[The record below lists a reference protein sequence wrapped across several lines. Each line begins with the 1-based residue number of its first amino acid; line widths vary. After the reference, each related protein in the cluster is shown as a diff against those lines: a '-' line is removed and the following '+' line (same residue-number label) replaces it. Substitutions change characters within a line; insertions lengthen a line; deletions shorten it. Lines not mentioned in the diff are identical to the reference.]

1 MSRRAV
7 RFSQLEGPRGPKAR
21 GSLKRWQLVLTRT
34 PISAKI
40 PAYVQLLIAERW
52 RLTADG

>member
-21 GSLKRWQLVLTRT
+21 GSLKRWQLVLTHM

-40 PAYVQLLIAERW
+40 PAYVQLLIAE
-52 RLTADG
+52 G